1 MFIIILI
8 MRIINYFDN
17 AILTEEL
24 KERVIK
30 VGCPFHNFP
39 NSGYFDKIF
48 GPHFQKGLVY
58 FYTKKI
64 LPLLLCFW
72 NYNPSPNGQ
81 INSFIN
87 AQTHL

>member
-1 MFIIILI
+1 MSSMFIIILI

-48 GPHFQKGLVY
+48 GPHFQ
-58 FYTKKI
+58 
-64 LPLLLCFW
+64 
-72 NYNPSPNGQ
+72 NPTAALM
-81 INSFIN
+81 F
-87 AQTHL
+87 LEL